1 MDKFLWMTEG
11 MVIRDGDGDIGGD
24 VMMMKKRKTTTTMM
38 NEEDG
43 KKTNKNDAYCFV
55 CGTMVGRKN
64 NLFRHWARLHGGD
77 RCVMDDCDVVI
88 RDRDK
93 MFAHYR
99 HVHRLDG
106 RSPHTIQ
113 KCDLCISVSDG
124 DDDDGGKDIGVYFA
138 SKLELWKHE
147 CAYHPCEKADEW
159 VSHPDVDEEEE
170 DADDKNH
177 QKKRASSSSAGA
189 GCCVYEK
196 RHEHVMFDAKKAK
209 MLRIE
214 KDQRDF
220 LKTLLG
226 GGGGACT
233 DDVSDENAQEQGGQ
247 GYGEQG
253 SNTTTTTNHI
263 LQTCMDPVI
272 LT

>member
-1 MDKFLWMTEG
+1 
-11 MVIRDGDGDIGGD
+11 
-24 VMMMKKRKTTTTMM
+24 
-38 NEEDG
+38 
-43 KKTNKNDAYCFV
+43 
-55 CGTMVGRKN
+55 
-64 NLFRHWARLHGGD
+64 
-77 RCVMDDCDVVI
+77 MDDCDVVI

-113 KCDLCISVSDG
+113 KCDLCVSITEYDG
-124 DDDDGGKDIGVYFA
+124 DGDGGGKDIGVYFA

-147 CAYHPCEKADEW
+147 CAYHPCEKADER

-177 QKKRASSSSAGA
+177 QKKRASSSSTGA

-233 DDVSDENAQEQGGQ
+233 DDVSDENAQEDGGQ

-253 SNTTTTTNHI
+253 STTTTNHI